1 MSDPNEVKASP
12 ATAQSNDDAPS
23 GKRRALIQ
31 AGAAAAAL
39 GTLGFPSVHAKSNVT
54 LRFLNNETSVDS
66 NRALRVAGAEY
77 ERKFGTKVIID
88 STPIDDTFPKIQ
100 ASIKAGQPYDL
111 ATIGFIAHM
120 IILANQGA
128 LIPVTEM
135 TKKHQWGPQI
145 LFPIK
150 GQVWWYP
157 YDYNLAA
164 NYYRKDLYAEKGLK
178 IPETWEQYVSNSR
191 ALTVVKDGNVDRG
204 GCIFPIASN
213 GASNWTSFAFLW
225 AEGVRIMDKNWNVI
239 LDNAE
244 NSERVGRYL
253 DMYAELYKTMPPNM
267 NSASYAQLLGL
278 FATDKVAHSA
288 YSGRLVETIEARAP
302 NLADKFGIF
311 PYMDS
316 KGNTKAV
323 NNGYDGFVVLK
334 SKQSEEAMKFLR
346 WFIENHYINWLH
358 TAPIHFQPPRLDIY
372 DDKRWWAHPLIEKHA
387 QTVKTMQSWITDK
400 KMVINS
406 IDSDGPTPDVRPAKV
421 FESYAMPE
429 MLQNKVSKGMSNA
442 DCVKTAADKIRQ
454 VITS

>member
-1 MSDPNEVKASP
+1 MSNPNEVKASP
-12 ATAQSNDDAPS
+12 APVQSIDGAPS

-128 LIPVTEM
+128 LIPVTDL
-135 TKKHQWGPQI
+135 TKKHQWGPQV

-157 YDYNLAA
+157 YDYNLNC
-164 NYYRKDLYAEKGLK
+164 NYYRKDLYAEKSLK
-178 IPETWEQYVSNSR
+178 IPETWEQYLSNAR
-191 ALTVVKDGNVDRG
+191 ALTVMKEGNVDRG

-213 GASNWTSFAFLW
+213 GASNWSSFAFLW

-278 FATDKVAHSA
+278 FVTDKVAHSA

-302 NLADKFGIF
+302 NLADKFGVF

-316 KGNTKAV
+316 KGNAKAV

-372 DDKRWWAHPLIEKHA
+372 EDKRWWAHPLIEKHA
-387 QTVKTMQSWITDK
+387 QTVKAMQSWITDK

-406 IDSDGPTPDVRPAKV
+406 IDSDGPTADVRPAKV

-442 DCVKTAADKIRQ
+442 DCVKTAAEKIRQ
-454 VITS
+454 VITA